1 MPSAGWRGDQSKTA
15 TLIVATGYSYV
26 ISLKE
31 NQPELCRE
39 AQRLIKPLAVS
50 QPPEAQM
57 LERAHGQW
65 VRRSPWRTQERGGG
79 LEWSYLCQV
88 WLARTEKFTQQT
100 TPRADNLPVE
110 VEDHYYITRSHFKT
124 LRTVRR
130 AHARWKKP
138 A

>member
-1 MPSAGWRGDQSKTA
+1 MKWGLRPSWAQLLQTYGGLGLWALVTLDAGGCSLKTA
-15 TLIVATGYSYV
+15 TLIVAAGYSYV

-39 AQRLIKPLAVS
+39 AQRLLKPLAVS

-57 LERAHGQW
+57 LELAHGQW

-88 WLARTEKFTQQT
+88 
-100 TPRADNLPVE
+100 
-110 VEDHYYITRSHFKT
+110 
-124 LRTVRR
+124 
-130 AHARWKKP
+130 
-138 A
+138 